1 MQTSALPLKTTLRFC
16 LIVFA
21 FSAVLWLLVEL
32 IGEGPDIPVNLPVS
46 SLMAFFPLITACILA
61 YRREKGKGVR
71 GVFRRLADWR
81 SVRRNVWY
89 LPALVLMPAV
99 MFVSWLYMTLMQ
111 YPLPE
116 PDLHWPMIP
125 VMFAVFLIG
134 AAGEEAGWMIYVV
147 DPLQQRWSALMAAT
161 VCGIIWAVWH
171 IIPWIQAGHDASW
184 IVWHAWVT
192 VLLRIVIVW
201 IYNNAGRSVWMAVL
215 VHAVT
220 NVAFFVFPDYGS
232 HYDPMVTGIIL
243 TAVVVVIVLRW
254 GVGRWPLNDRYRCDV
269 QRPVRIGCGPAVF
282 VRTSVETF
290 A

>member
-1 MQTSALPLKTTLRFC
+1 MLKGLRSMQTSALPLKTTLRFC

-254 GVGRWPLNDRYRCDV
+254 GGRTLAS
-269 QRPVRIGCGPAVF
+269 QR
-282 VRTSVETF
+282 SVSL
-290 A
+290 